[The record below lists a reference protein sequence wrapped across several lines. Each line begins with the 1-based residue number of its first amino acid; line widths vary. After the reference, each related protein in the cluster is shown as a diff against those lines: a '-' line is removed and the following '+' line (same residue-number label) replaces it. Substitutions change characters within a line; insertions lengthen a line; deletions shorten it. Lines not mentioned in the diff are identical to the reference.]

1 MGDLSVNSKS
11 YTRTYSSAKTEESN
25 MIFFDPTLVKAARN
39 IYRNYCNLNIQPNSR
54 PMGVVIN
61 RDNHR
66 GQLSF
71 HSKPILLPR
80 ECFIPL
86 KQIETEVY

>member
-1 MGDLSVNSKS
+1 MSLTSS
-11 YTRTYSSAKTEESN
+11 TRNQNSAKTKESN
-25 MIFFDPTLVKAARN
+25 MIFFDPTLIKAARN
-39 IYRNYCNLNIQPNSR
+39 IYRNYCNLNIPAANR

-66 GQLSF
+66 GQLAF
-71 HSKPILLPR
+71 RPKPILLPR

-86 KQIETEVY
+86 QQIEAEAY

>member
-1 MGDLSVNSKS
+1 MNSKH
-11 YTRTYSSAKTEESN
+11 YTRNQSPAKAQEPN
-25 MIFFDPTLVKAARN
+25 MIFFDPTLIKAARN
-39 IYRNYCNLNIQPNSR
+39 IYRSYCNLNIPANNR

-71 HSKPILLPR
+71 NSKPILLPR
-80 ECFIPL
+80 ECFISL
-86 KQIETEVY
+86 QQIEAEAY